1 MGFPNLNVLNTEYFD
16 RGVIDK
22 VSSKLSSSPKLI
34 IIFTFYFSKFEKPNS
49 WPLN

>member
-1 MGFPNLNVLNTEYFD
+1 MPKSKCTKYRDYFD
-16 RGVIDK
+16 WGVIDK

-34 IIFTFYFSKFEKPNS
+34 IIFTFYFSKFEKLNS